1 VFGDDIQKVDIYQ
14 ERFIVART
22 QRHLML
28 GDLVSCK
35 LSEIPWE
42 SDLTERFYF
51 DGDKVGRGCAHRASM
66 YNMHVYLWGK
76 TFDAIGG
83 PYVTLC
89 KLQSMCL
96 CRL

>member
-1 VFGDDIQKVDIYQ
+1 MLSLWCAVFGDDIQKVDIYQ
-14 ERFIVART
+14 ERFIVARA

-51 DGDKVGRGCAHRASM
+51 DGDKVGRAVLAE
-66 YNMHVYLWGK
+66 
-76 TFDAIGG
+76 
-83 PYVTLC
+83 P
-89 KLQSMCL
+89 
-96 CRL
+96 